1 MMGKLVAL
9 SIFLWLFL
17 GSQVLAAELEGL
29 ILYLPFD
36 EGSGGTAY
44 DKSGCGNDGD
54 ITGAEWVDAGKVGKC
69 LEFDGSSFVE
79 VPSSDSLEALVE
91 EMTIAVW
98 IKPELTGSGWQGI
111 VTKGND
117 VSEHLELLINV
128 AGYIHRAQQ
137 FTTGRAYKNV
147 GAAGTLSAG
156 EWQHLAVTL
165 KPGEW
170 VTYINGE
177 AVDTQVV
184 NGDMVP
190 DGLPL
195 VVGDE
200 RPMNRLF
207 QGLIDEVAVFN
218 RALSEDEIKEIMEGI
233 DSLLSVESMGKIATT
248 WAATKQQ

>member
-1 MMGKLVAL
+1 MLKKLFVSL
-9 SIFLWLFL
+9 IFLSLFL
-17 GSQVLAAELEGL
+17 GSQASAGELEGL

-36 EGSGGTAY
+36 EGEGDTADDGSGT
-44 DKSGCGNDGD
+44 GNDGQ
-54 ITGAEWVDAGKVGKC
+54 ITKAKWVEGKMGKA
-69 LEFDGSSFVE
+69 LEFDGTSFVE

-91 EMTIAVW
+91 EMTIAAW
-98 IKPELTGSGWQGI
+98 IKPELVGSGWQGI

-117 VSEHLELLINV
+117 AREHLELLINS

-137 FTTGRAYKNV
+137 FTTGRVHKNV
-147 GAAGTLSAG
+147 GAAGTLSKG

-177 AVDTQVV
+177 VVDTQTI
-184 NGDMVP
+184 NGNMVP

-233 DSLLSVESMGKIATT
+233 DSLLSVETTGKNPIV
-248 WAATKQQ
+248 WAAIKQQ